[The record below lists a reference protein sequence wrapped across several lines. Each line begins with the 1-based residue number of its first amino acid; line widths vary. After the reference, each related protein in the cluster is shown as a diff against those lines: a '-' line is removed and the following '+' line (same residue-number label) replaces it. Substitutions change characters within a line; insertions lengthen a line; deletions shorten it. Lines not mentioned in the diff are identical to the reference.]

1 MFRILKFLLIFAV
14 IVACVSWLVNNNGEV
29 VINWL
34 GYEIVTDIFVIIA
47 LCALSLFLIFV
58 LAYMLTKIFSFR
70 FSFITDK
77 LVDRSNA
84 KKLKRMKKDSEV
96 AYSYLTKVLALL
108 DESEVKLAKKEYKK
122 FCALTKNEDI
132 IEYLDFR
139 FKYFDSDFYKN
150 SLQKVAGGAPGSSP
164 DVAEG
169 GDSYFSFASKKGW
182 GK

>member
-58 LAYMLTKIFSFR
+58 LAYVLTKIFSFR

-84 KKLKRMKKDSEV
+84 KKLKRME
-96 AYSYLTKVLALL
+96 
-108 DESEVKLAKKEYKK
+108 
-122 FCALTKNEDI
+122 KNT
-132 IEYLDFR
+132 L
-139 FKYFDSDFYKN
+139 
-150 SLQKVAGGAPGSSP
+150 
-164 DVAEG
+164 
-169 GDSYFSFASKKGW
+169 
-182 GK
+182 